1 MAFLEKI
8 FGSQSAKELKRIQP
22 QVDGILALESDMEK
36 LSDEELRGKT
46 IEFKER
52 LDKGETLDDLLVE
65 AYAVVR
71 EAAQRTLLP
80 IIKRSR

>member
-22 QVDGILALESDMEK
+22 QVDGILALEPDMEK

-52 LDKGETLDDLLVE
+52 LDKGETLDDLLV
-65 AYAVVR
+65 
-71 EAAQRTLLP
+71 
-80 IIKRSR
+80 

>member
-22 QVDGILALESDMEK
+22 QVDGILALEPDMEK

-71 EAAQRTLLP
+71 EAAQRTL
-80 IIKRSR
+80 